1 MHLRFAD
8 SRRGSKMA
16 RHVLP
21 NDSRRQDRLGH
32 RQSRLY
38 PHVVQLLHYSS
49 LTPPNCRAYPISA
62 HVPSCLVQSFL
73 GNDATRQSSDSMR
86 QTGKTSA
93 AGGDSHQVGELRGM
107 LQTLERLGY
116 DLDSLLA
123 SVGMQRGDVEN
134 LNAYI
139 SPRACSM
146 VFARANE
153 EGRIPNLPLQLAI
166 HTPIGSNP
174 LLDYLIVSSA
184 SVEQGLERLSRYLRI
199 VNPAIRIIVE
209 NRRDTARVVV
219 ESAPGPFEM
228 ELCVSLSLL
237 RFARE

>member
-1 MHLRFAD
+1 MIAGGKTSLATANHD
-8 SRRGSKMA
+8 CIHM
-16 RHVLP
+16 
-21 NDSRRQDRLGH
+21 
-32 RQSRLY
+32 LY
-38 PHVVQLLHYSS
+38 GFFTTHHGLLQIVVHTLFVS
-49 LTPPNCRAYPISA
+49 LVSA

-116 DLDSLLA
+116 DLDSLLT

-134 LNAYI
+134 STAYI

-153 EGRIPNLPLQLAI
+153 EG
-166 HTPIGSNP
+166 
-174 LLDYLIVSSA
+174 
-184 SVEQGLERLSRYLRI
+184 
-199 VNPAIRIIVE
+199 
-209 NRRDTARVVV
+209 
-219 ESAPGPFEM
+219 
-228 ELCVSLSLL
+228 
-237 RFARE
+237 